1 MKRITFTS
9 GLRRVAFAQL
19 PLAGVAL
26 VLSLSPASAAPTAK
40 AEPVPAVAQAGKIE
54 IPKSEFIIPSAPG
67 EGRDPFFPDS
77 TRVSL
82 TQKPVTDKAGTKAPA
97 PALFTLKAIT
107 ASGGRRVASIN
118 NRPFEAGEEGDIAF
132 GSSRVRVRCVEVR
145 EDSVIID
152 VDGQTQE
159 LRLRPKR

>member
-1 MKRITFTS
+1 MA
-9 GLRRVAFAQL
+9 LAQL
-19 PLAGVAL
+19 PLASVAL
-26 VLSLSPASAAPTAK
+26 VLSLNPASAAPTAK
-40 AEPVPAVAQAGKIE
+40 AEPKAAVAEAGKIE
-54 IPKSEFIIPSAPG
+54 IPKSEFVIPSVPG

-77 TRVSL
+77 TRVAL
-82 TQKPVTDKAGTKAPA
+82 TQKPAADKPGTKVAAPV
-97 PALFTLKAIT
+97 LFSLKAIT

-118 NRPFEAGEEGDIAF
+118 NRPFEAGEEGEIAF
-132 GSSRVRVRCVEVR
+132 GTSRVRVRCIEVR